1 MYWFK
6 EKNKSKNLAKNK
18 INIKHIN
25 KIETSEGKKFSLIL
39 NEKDE
44 IIKYKF
50 KSKSEEDKLLWIKE
64 IGKIIKKGKKDN
76 EIPEIQKIEIKQ
88 RKKVINDLFNLP
100 NIKINGVYIKTQVLN
115 ALSEDFFKLT
125 PEKIEKMRKEN
136 EKKKKM
142 DKKELKKEEKE
153 EKKRLKEEK
162 KKEKEKLEKENEG
175 NKHTLKSKIKNF
187 FKGNKKTDKNEDNNF
202 DNFK

>member
-142 DKKELKKEEKE
+142 DKKE
-153 EKKRLKEEK
+153 
-162 KKEKEKLEKENEG
+162 
-175 NKHTLKSKIKNF
+175 
-187 FKGNKKTDKNEDNNF
+187 
-202 DNFK
+202 